1 MSTNIEEELRA
12 AIHEQVAEVS
22 DSPDRWADIETAAA
36 AARRRAVT
44 RRRAFASLA
53 LAAAIIV
60 GLATVA
66 VVHGMS
72 TNKVVVKPSGRGI
85 QSPATPSAGPTTV
98 ALPITTAPTTIPP
111 TPTTAPTSGAV
122 APLTSAS
129 TPSITLPPPV
139 AFPYQPMWP
148 FRTQQEAIAW
158 QADDAAGGHQPWH
171 LDAGQTALSFTQGYL
186 GFTDIDTVVN
196 VRIDGTEAHVTV
208 GLQPNPGQTTTAA
221 VIHEARFGAG
231 ADAPWEVVG
240 TDDTNFSITQPA
252 YGSTATSP
260 MTVGGRITGVDEN
273 ISVRVLQPSSSG
285 PIGQACCVPAGDV
298 NTPWTI
304 GVSFSGAT
312 DPVLTVAAVT
322 GGHIASF
329 ERFTVAAVRLAG

>member
-1 MSTNIEEELRA
+1 MPRAPLLPRPLGSGDRANARHLTRIGEDACAPRSGGPRRTSEGGRMSTNIEEQLRA

-196 VRIDGTEAHVTV
+196 VRIDGTEAQDRKSV
-208 GLQPNPGQTTTAA
+208 G
-221 VIHEARFGAG
+221 
-231 ADAPWEVVG
+231 
-240 TDDTNFSITQPA
+240 
-252 YGSTATSP
+252 
-260 MTVGGRITGVDEN
+260 
-273 ISVRVLQPSSSG
+273 
-285 PIGQACCVPAGDV
+285 
-298 NTPWTI
+298 
-304 GVSFSGAT
+304 
-312 DPVLTVAAVT
+312 
-322 GGHIASF
+322 
-329 ERFTVAAVRLAG
+329 